1 MADLEMHCA
10 NCGQPLDPADK
21 FCREC
26 GLPTL
31 RRAEAQAQVP
41 TFSPDPN
48 ELKRSLEPDL
58 EPRPFLREDGEPEPT
73 EPPPSDEPLHTSDV
87 VRVTNPTFAANLA
100 SSTALMVGLIVVFA
114 IIGIALIL
122 LALRL

>member
-1 MADLEMHCA
+1 MADIELHCA
-10 NCGQPLDPADK
+10 NCGQPVDHTDK

-41 TFSPDPN
+41 TFAPNPN
-48 ELKRSLEPDL
+48 ELPRTLDPDPEPQ
-58 EPRPFLREDGEPEPT
+58 PFLREAAEP
-73 EPPPSDEPLHTSDV
+73 DEASVVDVPLHTSDV
-87 VRVTNPTFAANLA
+87 VRATNPTFAANLA

-122 LALRL
+122 LALRS